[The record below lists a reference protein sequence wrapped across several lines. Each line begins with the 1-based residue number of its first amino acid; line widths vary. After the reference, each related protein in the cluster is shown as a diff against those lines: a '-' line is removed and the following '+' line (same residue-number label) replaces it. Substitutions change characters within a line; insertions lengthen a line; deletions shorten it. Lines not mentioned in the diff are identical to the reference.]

1 MIEAEGYRGI
11 TPVHRQEKPG
21 EAVTEIAEASDSTG
35 DRSTLLT
42 RFVGHATGALG
53 SFPAMAIA
61 ATLIA
66 SWIAG
71 LFLVKGGFLNQD
83 YQLVINTLT
92 TIITFLMV
100 FVIQNTQNRDGRAIQ
115 TKLDAHS
122 EALKTIA
129 DQIGVGPDRLPELLN
144 LVAVE
149 DAPEEE
155 IKDEQDGVRAD
166 ADRGAELQAS

>member
-1 MIEAEGYRGI
+1 MRALGESGA
-11 TPVHRQEKPG
+11 RQ
-21 EAVTEIAEASDSTG
+21 
-35 DRSTLLT
+35 DRSTVVT
-42 RFVGHATGALG
+42 RVVGHVTAALG
-53 SFPAMAIA
+53 SFPAICIA
-61 ATLIA
+61 VILIA

-71 LFLVKGGFLNQD
+71 LFIVKGGFLNQD

-122 EALKTIA
+122 EALKMLADTAGIA
-129 DQIGVGPDRLPELLN
+129 GDDLPALLR

-149 DAPEEE
+149 DAPEGE
-155 IKDEQDGVRAD
+155 IKTELVGVRSD
-166 ADRGAELQAS
+166 AEPGSGLKAS